1 MPVDKLRTV
10 VRVQPQKAERQH
22 PFDLIQR
29 LLHRHLTP
37 SQQGSR
43 LGPAAVN
50 VGEVQRM
57 GKFALPRIP
66 GMRDQVDL
74 GETRSLHIPTIGLHR
89 NVVLQ
94 QSARLGA
101 PVDTSF
107 PLALLRLQPAVDLP
121 GTDAQQLF
129 LHFRAPLCDT
139 AHTLPGD
146 IPTSPCSPLYPPQS
160 TSESGYILSVSTAP
174 PPVTFCMARYVSLLL
189 LARRTSLKESLS
201 HHSVALP
208 GT

>member
-66 GMRDQVDL
+66 GMRDQSISVK
-74 GETRSLHIPTIGLHR
+74 P
-89 NVVLQ
+89 
-94 QSARLGA
+94 GA
-101 PVDTSF
+101 FTS
-107 PLALLRLQPAVDLP
+107 Q
-121 GTDAQQLF
+121 
-129 LHFRAPLCDT
+129 
-139 AHTLPGD
+139 
-146 IPTSPCSPLYPPQS
+146 
-160 TSESGYILSVSTAP
+160 LSVFTGMWCFNKAP
-174 PPVTFCMARYVSLLL
+174 GWVRP
-189 LARRTSLKESLS
+189 
-201 HHSVALP
+201 
-208 GT
+208 